1 MLQLEMSCA
10 ASRDH
15 LHSDD
20 LWERL
25 KQWWHQLLF
34 AFLEKAIYRIAFIP
48 ASQRIGGSPFPEVMI
63 IAQQG
68 ITFIKVVAA
77 CLTL

>member
-1 MLQLEMSCA
+1 MLQLGA

-25 KQWWHQLLF
+25 KQCWHWLPF
-34 AFLEKAIYRIAFIP
+34 AFLGKAISRIRF
-48 ASQRIGGSPFPEVMI
+48 SLWIGGSPFPEVMI
-63 IAQQG
+63 IAKLG
-68 ITFIKVVAA
+68 ITFIKVMAA